1 MQERQTAGVTAV
13 EHALTEQLT
22 AIKQAAQ
29 QGLIN
34 SAQALVLWKRARRDR
49 ESGNK
54 QAILSNSVCTAER
67 VETHDFE
74 VSNSAALHYSPKSI
88 TRLQSQCT
96 LLLQS
101 LAPFSIILCF
111 MKLLQGLECLLMFP
125 P

>member
-1 MQERQTAGVTAV
+1 MQDRQTAGVTAV

-49 ESGNK
+49 ETDNK
-54 QAILSNSVCTAER
+54 KAILSNSVCTTER

-74 VSNSAALHYSPKSI
+74 VRDISVFPALGEVSATCLHM
-88 TRLQSQCT
+88 LAHACSQHPGPC
-96 LLLQS
+96 
-101 LAPFSIILCF
+101 
-111 MKLLQGLECLLMFP
+111 CLVY
-125 P
+125 